1 MTRRL
6 SDADRELAVT
16 ILDIV
21 ASHPVKI
28 TTTDVADELDEDVT
42 HEARDAAYNAWVATL
57 EAVDAAI
64 MSRPGWAMGLT
75 SRDVDHIVRL
85 SYAEAAQR
93 LREQGGAE

>member
-6 SDADRELAVT
+6 SRADREMAAT

-28 TTTDVADELDEDVT
+28 TTTDVADELDDVS
-42 HEARDAAYNAWVATL
+42 HEARDAAYNAWVATI
-57 EAVDAAI
+57 ESVDSAI

-75 SRDVDHIVRL
+75 SRDVDNIVRM